1 MKNIDYKTVVV
12 LGMHRSGTSMIASI
26 LNKLGVSM
34 GKVMLGKT
42 PSNPLGHFEDKDFY
56 DLNRK
61 ILKFAGGNWR
71 NPPKEENILAQKDK
85 FNKEI
90 VDLIF
95 IKNKEKYWGWKDP
108 RTCLTIKFYLP
119 YLKNPFFI
127 VCHRQKKAVGES
139 LLQRD
144 SIEIQEGIKLWEIYE
159 TQIDIF
165 FKEFS
170 KLKRLDLYYENVIAE
185 TEENVRKIIDF
196 INLNITKERYENAVS
211 FILPKKE
218 IRKLSKKVRI
228 VNLVNAG
235 LRKPWKVPGY
245 VLKKFNVK
253 ERNKN

>member
-12 LGMHRSGTSMIASI
+12 LGMHRSGTSMIASF

-108 RTCLTIKFYLP
+108 KL
-119 YLKNPFFI
+119 
-127 VCHRQKKAVGES
+127 A
-139 LLQRD
+139 LL
-144 SIEIQEGIKLWEIYE
+144 
-159 TQIDIF
+159 
-165 FKEFS
+165 
-170 KLKRLDLYYENVIAE
+170 
-185 TEENVRKIIDF
+185 
-196 INLNITKERYENAVS
+196 
-211 FILPKKE
+211 
-218 IRKLSKKVRI
+218 
-228 VNLVNAG
+228 
-235 LRKPWKVPGY
+235 
-245 VLKKFNVK
+245 
-253 ERNKN
+253 